1 MVKPKS
7 PMATNKIRT
16 VLIDDSAFMRKVISD
31 IIKSDESLELVGV
44 ATNGQQGTQM
54 ALELKPDVL
63 ITDMV
68 MPDYDGVYVV
78 NAVMEKQPVPIIL
91 LSSLEK
97 TDTRIFD
104 ALEYGAFE
112 FIDKP
117 TEIDRVRIGDYRLI
131 KLIKEAS
138 RTDITLLKAK
148 QLARKNSHS
157 HSFEDSLNYEIIVIG
172 ASTGGP
178 SAVELI
184 INNLPKNLKVPVV
197 VVQHMPT
204 RFLET
209 FTQRLNENSSLT
221 VRLARKGEPIKGGI
235 IYVAP
240 GEANMRIEQN
250 IITGAPMVTFT
261 EKKYE
266 EFNFPSVDCLFESV
280 ADIYGKN
287 TIGVILTGMGKDG
300 VKGLKKIKEKGG
312 YTIAQDEESSVVY
325 GMPKAAFETGAVR
338 QVVSLKQIPGFIVSC
353 LDRKSVV

>member
-1 MVKPKS
+1 MTS
-7 PMATNKIRT
+7 GRIRT

-31 IIKSDESLELVGV
+31 IINTDESIELVGI
-44 ATNGQQGTQM
+44 AKDGQQGTQM
-54 ALELKPDVL
+54 TFDLKPDVV

-78 NAVMEKQPVPIIL
+78 NAVMEKHPVPIIL

-117 TEIDRVRIGDYRLI
+117 TDMNRVRVGDYHLLS
-131 KLIKEAS
+131 LIKEAS
-138 RTDITLLKAK
+138 RTDISLLKAK
-148 QLARKNSHS
+148 QQARRNSHS
-157 HSFEDSLNYEIIVIG
+157 HSFESTLNYEIIVIG

-178 SAVELI
+178 GAVEMI
-184 INNLPKNLKVPVV
+184 INNLPKNLKVPVI

-209 FTQRLNENSSLT
+209 YTQRLNENTTLT

-250 IITGAPMVTFT
+250 LITCQPMVTFT
-261 EKKYE
+261 EKKYD
-266 EFNFPSVDCLFESV
+266 EFNYPSIDCLFESV

-287 TIGVILTGMGKDG
+287 AIGVILTGMGKDG
-300 VKGLKKIKEKGG
+300 AKGLKKIQEKGG

-325 GMPKAAFETGAVR
+325 GMPKVAFEIGAVK

-353 LDRKSVV
+353 L

>member
-1 MVKPKS
+1 MP
-7 PMATNKIRT
+7 ANRIRT

-31 IIKSDESLELVGV
+31 IINSDESIELVGV
-44 ATNGQQGTQM
+44 ANNGQQGTQM

-78 NAVMEKQPVPIIL
+78 NTVMEKHPVPIIL

-117 TEIDRVRIGDYRLI
+117 TDIERARIGDYRLLQ
-131 KLIKEAS
+131 LIKEAS
-138 RTDITLLKAK
+138 RTDISLLKAK
-148 QLARKNSHS
+148 QLARKNTHS
-157 HSFEDSLNYEIIVIG
+157 HSFNETLNYEIIVIG

-178 SAVELI
+178 GAVEWI
-184 INNLPKNLKVPVV
+184 INNLPKNLKIPVV
-197 VVQHMPT
+197 VAQHMPP

-209 FTQRLNENSSLT
+209 FTQRLNENSPLP
-221 VRLARKGEPIKGGI
+221 VRLGRKGETIKGGCV
-235 IYVAP
+235 YVAP
-240 GEANMRIEQN
+240 GELNMRIDQN
-250 IITGAPMVTFT
+250 LLTGMPMITFT

-266 EFNFPSVDCLFESV
+266 EFNYPSVDCLFESV
-280 ADIYGKN
+280 AETYGKH

-300 VKGLKKIKEKGG
+300 VKGLAKIKEKGG
-312 YTIAQDEESSVVY
+312 YTIGQDEESSVVY
-325 GMPKAAFETGAVR
+325 GMPKAAFEMGAVK

-353 LDRKSVV
+353 L